1 MRFLVTVTGFR
12 VSQTRVAALAIAGGY
27 GSVWHAGTSKRVGT
41 CTFGAV
47 AMCLQCNSWNDIEDT
62 YLLGFSQ
69 VHLFNCWDEHKFQK
83 YFSNTTAWFGTAQGP
98 KE

>member
-41 CTFGAV
+41 CTFGDV
-47 AMCLQCNSWNDIEDT
+47 QCNSWNDMEDT
-62 YLLGFSQ
+62 YLLGFPQ
-69 VHLFNCWDEHKFQK
+69 VHLFSYWDEHKVET
-83 YFSNTTAWFGTAQGP
+83 YFSNITAWFGTAQGP